1 MDDRGRTDRVTF
13 LSNPNPNPNPN
24 LSLYLHANIRSID
37 TLPTFKRH
45 LNFHLFQS
53 AFTSSH
59 PMPAPQICSHDFGA
73 I

>member
-37 TLPTFKRH
+37 TLSTFKRQV
-45 LNFHLFQS
+45 NFHLFQS
-53 AFTSSH
+53 AFTSS
-59 PMPAPQICSHDFGA
+59 SHDFGA